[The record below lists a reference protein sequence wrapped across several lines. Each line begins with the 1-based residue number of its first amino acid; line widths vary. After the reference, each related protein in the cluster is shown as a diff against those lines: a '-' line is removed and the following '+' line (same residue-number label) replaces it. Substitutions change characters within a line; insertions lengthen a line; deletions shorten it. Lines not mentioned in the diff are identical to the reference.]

1 MATEQDWANDRY
13 AFVEG
18 REGASTGL
26 LAGQFVSLA
35 ERLLEATT
43 VREVLQRVVDA
54 GRAVVAGAD
63 LVSVTMRQPGGG
75 FHTPVETDALATHLD
90 ELQYTLDEGPC
101 VEATRTPGLGLVA
114 SADLRAGAEFPRWGP
129 AAAAAGARSV
139 LAVGLFPAGRVPR
152 LGALNFYSFAVDGFA
167 AADPDIALVLAA
179 HASTALAATRGAT
192 AAELEVAQL
201 KEALASRDVIGQAKG
216 ILMERRGIDA
226 AEAFDVLRS
235 ASQSLNVKLAQV
247 AQTIAARRAEL

>member
-1 MATEQDWANDRY
+1 MVTENDWANDRY

-43 VREVLQRVVDA
+43 VHEVLTRVVHA
-54 GRAVVAGAD
+54 GKAVIAGAD
-63 LVSVTMRQPGGG
+63 LVSVTMRSPEGG
-75 FHTPVETDALATHLD
+75 FHTPVETDALATRLD
-90 ELQYTLDEGPC
+90 ELQYSLDEGPC

-114 SADLRAGAEFPRWGP
+114 SADLRSGAQFPKWGP
-129 AAAAAGARSV
+129 AAAGAGARSV
-139 LAVGLFPAGRVPR
+139 LAVGLFPAGETPR

-167 AADPDIALVLAA
+167 AADPDVALVLAA
-179 HASTALAATRGAT
+179 HASTALAATKATT
-192 AAELEVAQL
+192 AAELEVAQI
-201 KEALASRDVIGQAKG
+201 KQALASRDVIGQAKG
-216 ILMERRGIDA
+216 ILMERRGISA

-247 AQTIAARRAEL
+247 AETLVSRRAEL

>member
-18 REGASTGL
+18 REGASSGL

-43 VREVLQRVVDA
+43 VHEVLQRVIDA
-54 GRAVVAGAD
+54 GKAVVAGAD
-63 LVSVTMRQPGGG
+63 LVSVTMRSPEGG
-75 FHTPVETDALATHLD
+75 FHTPVETDMLATRLD
-90 ELQYTLDEGPC
+90 ELQYSLDEGPC
-101 VEATRTPGLGLVA
+101 VEATRTPGLGLIA
-114 SADLRAGAEFPRWGP
+114 CADLQAGAEFPRWGP
-129 AAAAAGARSV
+129 AAATTGARSV
-139 LAVGLFPAGRVPR
+139 LAVGLFPAGEAPR

-167 AADPDIALVLAA
+167 AADPDIALILAA
-179 HASTALAATRGAT
+179 HASTALAATKGST

-216 ILMERRGIDA
+216 ILMERRGISA

-247 AQTIAARRAEL
+247 AQTIASRRAEL

>member
-18 REGASTGL
+18 REGASSGL

-43 VREVLQRVVDA
+43 VHEVLRRVVDA

-63 LVSVTMRQPGGG
+63 LVSVTMRSSEGG
-75 FHTPVETDALATHLD
+75 FHTPVETDMMATRLD
-90 ELQYTLDEGPC
+90 ELQYSLDEGPC
-101 VEATRTPGLGLVA
+101 VEATRTPGLGLIA
-114 SADLRAGAEFPRWGP
+114 CADLQAGAEFPRWGP
-129 AAAAAGARSV
+129 AAATTGARSV
-139 LAVGLFPAGRVPR
+139 LAVGLFPAGEAPR

-167 AADPDIALVLAA
+167 AADPDIALILAA
-179 HASTALAATRGAT
+179 HASTALAATKGST

-216 ILMERRGIDA
+216 ILMERRGISA

-247 AQTIAARRAEL
+247 AQTIASRRAEL